1 MQRKRRN
8 GAAEIRVWQ
17 SCSSSEPTYLFLC
30 VIYDFVT
37 LSSVCWLFNVSIGW
51 IRVLPLSMLLHV
63 FCCGFVS
70 FIFYLFI
77 YLFFAWCKR
86 EKKNS
91 KLTINGLDLPLST
104 PTQPPPPPPPPPPSI
119 HPSIHVL
126 RVEPLEEFCH
136 CIWKKVSFF
145 CVFCHSWQFFLRIQ
159 FFFQEPSPLSL
170 SLSLVVSCLFTGA
183 DRPN

>member
-1 MQRKRRN
+1 
-8 GAAEIRVWQ
+8 
-17 SCSSSEPTYLFLC
+17 
-30 VIYDFVT
+30 
-37 LSSVCWLFNVSIGW
+37 
-51 IRVLPLSMLLHV
+51 MLLHV

-104 PTQPPPPPPPPPPSI
+104 PTQPPPSPPPPPPSI

-159 FFFQEPSPLSL
+159 FFSKSHRLALSFSL
-170 SLSLVVSCLFTGA
+170 SCGVVLIYGSRSAQLKHLPVARLIKVDRLDLTHGA
-183 DRPN
+183 AALIEGHNSE